1 MNDEPGCADSVRY
14 GANPLP
20 VVDAEEVA
28 GAAGIVGAP
37 ETGGIVPIVAL
48 VADMDVTGT
57 AGVPGAIC
65 PAGVEQVT
73 TVPGIVGSEAS
84 GTGASV
90 VSGVPG

>member
-1 MNDEPGCADSVRY
+1 MLPGV
-14 GANPLP
+14 
-20 VVDAEEVA
+20 EEVVA
-28 GAAGIVGAP
+28 TTDVGAADIDGIVAV
-37 ETGGIVPIVAL
+37 TTT
-48 VADMDVTGT
+48 VADMDVTDT

-65 PAGVEQVT
+65 PVGVEQVT

>member
-20 VVDAEEVA
+20 VVEEVA
-28 GAAGIVGAP
+28 GTANIVGAADI
-37 ETGGIVPIVAL
+37 GGIVPIVAL
-48 VADMDVTGT
+48 VADMDVAGT

-65 PAGVEQVT
+65 PVGVAQVT
-73 TVPGIVGSEAS
+73 TVPGVVGSEAS
-84 GTGASV
+84 GTGANV